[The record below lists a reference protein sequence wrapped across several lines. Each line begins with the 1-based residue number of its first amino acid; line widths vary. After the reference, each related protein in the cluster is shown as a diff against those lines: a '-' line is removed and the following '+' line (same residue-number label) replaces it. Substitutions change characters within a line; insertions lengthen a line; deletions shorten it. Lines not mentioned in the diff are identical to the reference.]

1 MKGRKIKSKT
11 RVVTQLLR
19 RWGMKKPALTSAS
32 PVNVRILLAAL
43 CLGASALTGLSVFAQ
58 GNAGAGARRAAPVA
72 VRPVRGKYC
81 AALAPQGWFVSGE
94 NAQRVAFGADLRSG
108 DGRASAS
115 YSVFAAGT
123 LNTLRGYETPDR
135 AVAFA
140 ISQMGTVPTR
150 YGSRRQLGPSEFLI
164 EFQNSGI
171 HGLAFY
177 QVFPA
182 GRGGYMIVMRE
193 AATAI
198 AVWRQRG
205 SEASAVVRSLHCNV
219 PSVPAAADP
228 PSLNRR
234 AGSATGNKEEDTSY
248 NQWLDKEYY
257 HNPTTGE
264 NYWVSPSQDYQK
276 DGPAGPG
283 YYAPF
288 GNSYVKLD
296 PGRR

>member
-1 MKGRKIKSKT
+1 MKR
-11 RVVTQLLR
+11 
-19 RWGMKKPALTSAS
+19 PFSAS
-32 PVNVRILLAAL
+32 AARASMLLPLVAISL
-43 CLGASALTGLSVFAQ
+43 VASALAGLSAFAQ

-81 AALAPQGWFVSGE
+81 TALAPQGWFVGGE

-115 YSVFAAGT
+115 YSIFAAGA
-123 LNTLRGYETPDR
+123 LNTVRGYETPDR
-135 AVAFA
+135 AVAMA

-150 YGSRRQLGPSEFLI
+150 YGTRWQIGRSEFLI
-164 EFQNSGI
+164 EYQNSGY
-171 HGLAFY
+171 HGLSYY

-182 GRGGYMIVMRE
+182 GRGGYMIVMRQ
-193 AATAI
+193 AATQI

-219 PSVPAAADP
+219 PSVPAQADP

-234 AGSATGNKEEDTSY
+234 ASSTTGNKEEDSSY

-257 HNPTTGE
+257 HNPQTGE

>member
-1 MKGRKIKSKT
+1 MKQP
-11 RVVTQLLR
+11 V
-19 RWGMKKPALTSAS
+19 SAS
-32 PVNVRILLAAL
+32 AARISIFSLAVISFA
-43 CLGASALTGLSVFAQ
+43 ASVLTGLPAFAQ
-58 GNAGAGARRAAPVA
+58 GNAGARRVAPVA
-72 VRPVRGKYC
+72 VRPVRGQYC
-81 AALAPQGWFVSGE
+81 MALAPQGWFVSGE

-115 YSVFAAGT
+115 YSIFAAGT
-123 LNTLRGYETPDR
+123 LNTVRGYETPDR
-135 AVAFA
+135 AVAMA

-150 YGSRRQLGPSEFLI
+150 YGTRRQLGPSEFLI
-164 EFQNSGI
+164 EYQNQGY
-171 HGLAFY
+171 HGLSYY

-182 GRGGYMIVMRE
+182 GRGGYMIVMRQ
-193 AATAI
+193 AATQI

-219 PSVPAAADP
+219 PSVPAQPDP

-234 AGSATGNKEEDTSY
+234 AGTGNKEEDTSY

-257 HNPTTGE
+257 HNPQTGE